1 MVYSSKRN
9 EANRFRKLF
18 LCGYNVRSAVWNGL
32 MLVMCF
38 LFISSCASDRPSD
51 VLSSGAMEDVL
62 YDMHMAQALA
72 QQEPSDSFAY
82 AVRFDEEAVLH
93 KHGIDAQTFDRSLLW
108 YERHT
113 DDLVKIY
120 DRLSKRFGD
129 SGTASVAVGGL
140 KGDTLNIWKGAPS
153 LLLSS
158 HNATHYSYE
167 QKADTSIQA
176 GDVLEWRFLTDWHYH
191 EGERSA
197 TAIIVLHYD
206 NDSTEVYSNMVYSSG
221 VQIVSARIGEC
232 KLKNVQVIL
241 YQSAVWTERPKIL
254 SVSGMQLLRVRPQKE
269 KKEDENAD
277 DEKKN
282 TSTAT
287 GDSVNTKNVDPR
299 LRIRDSLL
307 RLDTLRETRN
317 HFR

>member
-1 MVYSSKRN
+1 MEYLSKRN
-9 EANRFRKLF
+9 DAKRFCELSH
-18 LCGYNVRSAVWNGL
+18 CTYNIRSSVWNGL
-32 MLVMCF
+32 LLVVF
-38 LFISSCASDRPSD
+38 LLISSCASDRPSD
-51 VLSSGAMEDVL
+51 VLSSGTMEDVL

-82 AVRFDEEAVLH
+82 EVRFDEEAVFH
-93 KHGIDAQTFDRSLLW
+93 KYGIDAQTFDRSLLW

-129 SGTASVAVGGL
+129 TGTTSVAAGGL
-140 KGDTLNIWKGAPS
+140 KGDTLNIWKGS
-153 LLLSS
+153 QSFLLCSQSS
-158 HNATHYSYE
+158 THYSYE
-167 QKADTSIQA
+167 QKADTSLQA

-221 VQIVSARIGEC
+221 VQIISARIGEC
-232 KLKNVQVIL
+232 KLNNVQVIL

-254 SVSGMQLLRVRPQKE
+254 SVSGMQLLRVRPQRE
-269 KKEDENAD
+269 KKEEQGADESQDAS
-277 DEKKN
+277 KA
-282 TSTAT
+282 S
-287 GDSVNTKNVDPR
+287 GDSAKTQNVDPR

>member
-1 MVYSSKRN
+1 MVYSSKYN
-9 EANRFRKLF
+9 DENRFCKLTH
-18 LCGYNVRSAVWNGL
+18 CGNYIRSVVWNGL
-32 MLVMCF
+32 WFVVF
-38 LFISSCASDRPSD
+38 LFLSSCVSDRPSD

-62 YDMHMAQALA
+62 YDIHMAQALA

-82 AVRFDEEAVLH
+82 VARFDEEAVFH

-129 SGTASVAVGGL
+129 AGTASVAVGGL
-140 KGDTLNIWKGAPS
+140 KGDTLNIWKGAQS
-153 LLLSS
+153 FILCSQSS
-158 HNATHYSYE
+158 THLSYE
-167 QKADTSIQA
+167 QKADTSLHA

-197 TAIIVLHYD
+197 TAIIVLHYE

-221 VQIVSARIGEC
+221 VQIISARIGEC

-254 SVSGMQLLRVRPQKE
+254 SVSGMQLLRVRTQKE
-269 KKEDENAD
+269 KNEEIVAEE
-277 DEKKN
+277 EK
-282 TSTAT
+282 STTTAM
-287 GDSVNTKNVDPR
+287 GDSVKKHDLDPR

>member
-1 MVYSSKRN
+1 MVYSSKLN
-9 EANRFRKLF
+9 DVNRFSKLSH
-18 LCGYNVRSAVWNGL
+18 CGNYVRSLMWNGL
-32 MLVMCF
+32 WLVVF
-38 LFISSCASDRPSD
+38 LLLSSCASDRPSD
-51 VLSSGAMEDVL
+51 VLSSGAMEDIL

-82 AVRFDEEAVLH
+82 VARLDEEAVFH

-129 SGTASVAVGGL
+129 TGTASVAVGGL
-140 KGDTLNIWKGAPS
+140 KGDTLNIWKGAQS
-153 LLLSS
+153 LLLCSQSS
-158 HNATHYSYE
+158 THFSYE
-167 QKADTSIQA
+167 QKADTSLYA

-197 TAIIVLHYD
+197 TAIIVLHYE

-221 VQIVSARIGEC
+221 VQIISARIGEC

-269 KKEDENAD
+269 KNEEIVA
-277 DEKKN
+277 EEEKN
-282 TSTAT
+282 TTTAK
-287 GDSVNTKNVDPR
+287 GDSAKTQDLDPR

>member
-1 MVYSSKRN
+1 MVYSSEHNVVKRL
-9 EANRFRKLF
+9 RKL
-18 LCGYNVRSAVWNGL
+18 LHSAHKVRSLVWNGL
-32 MLVMCF
+32 CF
-38 LFISSCASDRPSD
+38 VVFYLLFSCTSDRPSD
-51 VLSSGAMEDVL
+51 VLSSGVMEDVL

-82 AVRFDEEAVLH
+82 AVRFDEEAVFH
-93 KHGIDAQTFDRSLLW
+93 KHGIDVQTFDRSLLW

-120 DRLSKRFGD
+120 DRLSKRLGD
-129 SGTASVAVGGL
+129 SGNGSVAVNGL
-140 KGDTLNIWKGAPS
+140 KGDTLNIWKGAQS

-158 HNATHYSYE
+158 HNVTHYSYE
-167 QKADTSIQA
+167 QKADTSLQA

-191 EGERSA
+191 EGERNA

-221 VQIVSARIGEC
+221 VQIISARIGEA
-232 KLKNVQVIL
+232 KLKDVQVVL

-254 SVSGMQLLRVRPQKE
+254 SVSSIQLLRVRPQKE
-269 KKEDENAD
+269 KKEEEGVVED
-277 DEKKN
+277 KN
-282 TSTAT
+282 VTTAS
-287 GDSVNTKNVDPR
+287 GDSAKNQNVDPR

-317 HFR
+317 HFK